1 MATESKAKTQKT
13 TTQPEDGELVQPQ
26 TAEKQGGTVTQDV
39 AVDEARKAVRFI
51 VPWKRYSR
59 NDIAAFPAE
68 QAEELVTRGAAEWPV
83 KKRRKAASEDENT
96 HETDIG

>member
-1 MATESKAKTQKT
+1 MATESKEKTQKT
-13 TTQPEDGELVQPQ
+13 TTQPEGEGSVQPQ
-26 TAEKQGGTVTQDV
+26 TAEKQGSTVTQDA
-39 AVDEARKAVRFI
+39 AVDESRKAVRFI

-59 NDIAAFPAE
+59 DDIAVFPAE